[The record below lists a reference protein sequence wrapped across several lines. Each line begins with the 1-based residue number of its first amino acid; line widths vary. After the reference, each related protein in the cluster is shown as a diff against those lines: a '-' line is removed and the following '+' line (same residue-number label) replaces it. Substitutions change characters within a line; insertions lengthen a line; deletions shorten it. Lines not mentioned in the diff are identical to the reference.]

1 MFSGNCHVPPIVR
14 SQQWKLLR
22 CTNKARCPACW
33 LKMCL
38 KAFQVPP
45 SIRAGLTAMLPPFM
59 RSAVKTP
66 GCLTQANPLR
76 IASNTTPNT
85 PVFAITN
92 TDNENS
98 KIFGTIKPSK
108 KIEEIEK
115 VEVCDSLCIL
125 FFSYSIFI
133 LQFSIDI
140 LEACN

>member
-1 MFSGNCHVPPIVR
+1 MNDTDCLIIIYFSGNCHVPPIVR

-45 SIRAGLTAMLPPFM
+45 SIRAGLTEMLPPFM

-76 IASNTTPNT
+76 IASNTSTNP

-92 TDNENS
+92 TDNENN
-98 KIFGTIKPSK
+98 KIFGTLKPSK

-115 VEVCDSLCIL
+115 IEVCV
-125 FFSYSIFI
+125 IFI
-133 LQFSIDI
+133 IIFLFPFYLI
-140 LEACN
+140 L